1 LQQLRS
7 LFKEMLDW
15 DGEALIPVDFVMA
28 SALTAYL
35 PGSVEKAW
43 GDLCGPPSSGKSE
56 VLNSLEDGNRRV
68 IVLEDL
74 TGKAFNSGMRD
85 ESDPDK
91 RFSVIAQ
98 LRHSRPPVGP
108 KILVFPEMGA
118 ITNMPR
124 EQRRQLFN
132 AIRAAFE
139 GNFRSATGVAGLDPI
154 HDASFALLTGGTEQ
168 MDEYRRYDQT
178 LGQRTLT
185 CRVARHT
192 SKYEVRQQIADR
204 AAQTDRMAKHHLKEK
219 IRQKVCVFLDN
230 AISRIKAT
238 GGMVQQDESYI
249 HRIGRLGL
257 IVTSLRTVP
266 LSRETYT
273 SLPEGAPRLAQQL
286 VAFGDARVLFDGRN
300 SWTDDDY
307 ALVRRIAQD
316 TLPPSFLR
324 ALHAMYRG
332 KVENAVKAY
341 PCDRLIRDAQ
351 VGPEFYRQIHQ
362 WHINDIVDF
371 HHDGVYSIKP
381 GFAADL
387 EYTGFMEGLD

>member
-1 LQQLRS
+1 
-7 LFKEMLDW
+7 MLDW
-15 DGEALIPVDFVMA
+15 EGEALIPVDFVMA

-56 VLNSLEDGNRRV
+56 VLNALEDGNQRV
-68 IVLEDL
+68 IILENM
-74 TGKAFNSGMRD
+74 TGRAFDSGMRD

-91 RFSVIAQ
+91 RFSVISE
-98 LRHSRPPVGP
+98 LRVSRPPIGP

-118 ITNMPR
+118 ITSMPK

-132 AIRAAFE
+132 ALRAAFE
-139 GNFRSATGVAGLDPI
+139 GRYRGATGVAGLDPI

-168 MDEYRRYDQT
+168 MDEFRRFDQT
-178 LGQRTLT
+178 LGQRTLI

-192 SKYEVRQQIADR
+192 SDYGVRQRIADR
-204 AAQTDRMAKHHLKEK
+204 AARTDRMAKHQLKEK
-219 IRQKVCVFLDN
+219 IRSSVGIFLDN
-230 AISRIKAT
+230 AIARIQAT
-238 GGMVQQDESYI
+238 GGMVQQDDSYI

-257 IVTSLRTVP
+257 IVTSIRTCP
-266 LSRETYT
+266 LSRESYT
-273 SLPEGAPRLAQQL
+273 SVPEGAPRLAQQL
-286 VAFGDARVLFDGRN
+286 VAFGDSRVLFDARN
-300 SWTDDDY
+300 SWTDADY

-332 KVENAVKAY
+332 KVENAIKAY
-341 PCDRLIRDAQ
+341 PADRLIKEAK
-351 VGPEFYRQIHQ
+351 VGPEFYRQVHQ

-371 HHDGVYSIKP
+371 HHDGVYSLKP
-381 GFAADL
+381 EFAADL
-387 EYTGFMEGLD
+387 EYTSFMEGLD